1 MSENDSETNNQSIN
15 SDLDDTEKIQTNNDP
30 KIIDQSQDLNQYP
43 KWINNKGEE
52 VKQVFGFNE
61 NAELVN
67 ARVAMIG
74 FLMLILTELAFGG
87 EPATLKIFGISQKSN
102 LYIIFIP
109 LTHLLFKSYE
119 IKIINWCLI
128 CICLGDYLGNN
139 WFTY

>member
-1 MSENDSETNNQSIN
+1 MFSIQMPDNYPEVNNQSIN
-15 SDLDDTEKIQTNNDP
+15 SDLDDTETIEPNNDS
-30 KIIDQSQDLNQYP
+30 KLIDQSQNLNSYP

-87 EPATLKIFGISQKSN
+87 EPATLKIFGIS
-102 LYIIFIP
+102 
-109 LTHLLFKSYE
+109 
-119 IKIINWCLI
+119 
-128 CICLGDYLGNN
+128 
-139 WFTY
+139 

>member
-1 MSENDSETNNQSIN
+1 MSEIDSEVNNERFDSE
-15 SDLDDTEKIQTNNDP
+15 LDDTKIIETKNLVDP
-30 KIIDQSQDLNQYP
+30 IDQSQSLSSSP

-87 EPATLKIFGISQKSN
+87 EPATLKIFGIS
-102 LYIIFIP
+102 
-109 LTHLLFKSYE
+109 
-119 IKIINWCLI
+119 
-128 CICLGDYLGNN
+128 
-139 WFTY
+139 

>member
-1 MSENDSETNNQSIN
+1 MSETDSEVNNHSIN
-15 SDLDDTEKIQTNNDP
+15 SEPNDKKTIEAKNDP
-30 KIIDQSQDLNQYP
+30 ELIDQSQSLSSYP

-87 EPATLKIFGISQKSN
+87 EPATLKIFGIS
-102 LYIIFIP
+102 
-109 LTHLLFKSYE
+109 
-119 IKIINWCLI
+119 
-128 CICLGDYLGNN
+128 
-139 WFTY
+139 

>member
-1 MSENDSETNNQSIN
+1 MSENDLEINNQSIN
-15 SDLDDTEKIQTNNDP
+15 LEPCDTKKIEPKNDP
-30 KIIDQSQDLNQYP
+30 ELLDQSLSLSSYP

-87 EPATLKIFGISQKSN
+87 EPATLKIFGIS
-102 LYIIFIP
+102 
-109 LTHLLFKSYE
+109 
-119 IKIINWCLI
+119 
-128 CICLGDYLGNN
+128 
-139 WFTY
+139 

>member
-1 MSENDSETNNQSIN
+1 MPEKYSEANKQSIN
-15 SDLDDTEKIQTNNDP
+15 SELDDQKTIETKNDP
-30 KIIDQSQDLNQYP
+30 EIIDASQSLSSYP

-87 EPATLKIFGISQKSN
+87 EPATLKIFGIS
-102 LYIIFIP
+102 
-109 LTHLLFKSYE
+109 
-119 IKIINWCLI
+119 
-128 CICLGDYLGNN
+128 
-139 WFTY
+139 

>member
-1 MSENDSETNNQSIN
+1 MSENDSEVNNQSIN
-15 SDLDDTEKIQTNNDP
+15 SDIDATATNQPKTDP
-30 KIIDQSQDLNQYP
+30 KLIDQNQSLNSYP

-87 EPATLKIFGISQKSN
+87 EPATLKIFGIN
-102 LYIIFIP
+102 
-109 LTHLLFKSYE
+109 
-119 IKIINWCLI
+119 
-128 CICLGDYLGNN
+128 
-139 WFTY
+139 

>member
-1 MSENDSETNNQSIN
+1 MSDNDSEINNKSIN
-15 SDLDDTEKIQTNNDP
+15 SDLDGTEKIQTKNDP
-30 KIIDQSQDLNQYP
+30 KLVDQSQNLDLYP

-87 EPATLKIFGISQKSN
+87 EPATLKIFGIS
-102 LYIIFIP
+102 
-109 LTHLLFKSYE
+109 
-119 IKIINWCLI
+119 
-128 CICLGDYLGNN
+128 
-139 WFTY
+139 

>member
-1 MSENDSETNNQSIN
+1 MSDNDSEINNQGIN
-15 SDLDDTEKIQTNNDP
+15 SDLDNTETIETKNDS
-30 KIIDQSQDLNQYP
+30 KLIDQSQNLDLYP

-87 EPATLKIFGISQKSN
+87 EPATLKIFGIS
-102 LYIIFIP
+102 
-109 LTHLLFKSYE
+109 
-119 IKIINWCLI
+119 
-128 CICLGDYLGNN
+128 
-139 WFTY
+139 

>member
-1 MSENDSETNNQSIN
+1 MTKNASEVNNQNIN
-15 SDLDDTEKIQTNNDP
+15 SSLDDTEIIEP
-30 KIIDQSQDLNQYP
+30 KNEPKLINRSQNLNSYP

-87 EPATLKIFGISQKSN
+87 EPATLKIFGIS
-102 LYIIFIP
+102 
-109 LTHLLFKSYE
+109 
-119 IKIINWCLI
+119 
-128 CICLGDYLGNN
+128 
-139 WFTY
+139 

>member
-1 MSENDSETNNQSIN
+1 MSENDSVVNNQNIN
-15 SDLDDTEKIQTNNDP
+15 SNPDDTETFETENDP
-30 KIIDQSQDLNQYP
+30 KLIDQSQNLNAYP

-87 EPATLKIFGISQKSN
+87 EPATLKIFGIS
-102 LYIIFIP
+102 
-109 LTHLLFKSYE
+109 
-119 IKIINWCLI
+119 
-128 CICLGDYLGNN
+128 
-139 WFTY
+139 